1 MSSELNRDLLA
12 ELVGTLRV
20 EIREHLH
27 EVSNLHEESTS
38 LADVRVEIAALN
50 GTIGTLAEAVRL
62 QVDGLARANRETV
75 DDHHHQRR
83 RQEAADAKMD
93 LRVTRIEEL
102 QWKVAA
108 FVGFIGIISGGVGS
122 SLAERALS

>member
-1 MSSELNRDLLA
+1 MSSELNREIIS

-27 EVSNLHEESTS
+27 EVSTLHEESTS

-93 LRVTRIEEL
+93 QRVSRIEEL
-102 QWKVAA
+102 QWRVAA